1 MPWLWVGLGEA
12 YVWAGRLDEAART
25 LKDAVELSHKLGMN
39 YWEGWAHRL
48 LGETLLQ
55 QEVSQAFALVEDH
68 FAQALSLFKR
78 CKSEPDIAR
87 TYASWG
93 NLQRRQGKMAEA
105 RATLNQA
112 LLICDALGMAEES
125 QHAHQLRAQL
135 SRTTA

>member
-1 MPWLWVGLGEA
+1 MPWLWAGLGEA
-12 YVWAGRLDEAART
+12 YACAGRFDEAART
-25 LKDAVELSHKLGMN
+25 LKDSIELSHKLGMN
-39 YWEGWAHRL
+39 YWEAWAHRTF
-48 LGETLLQ
+48 GESLLQ
-55 QEVSQAFALVEDH
+55 QEGTHTLAPAEDH

-105 RATLNQA
+105 HATIDQA

-125 QHAHQLRAQL
+125 QRAHQLRAQL